1 MLPKILS
8 FFVEK
13 CREILYNFKV
23 ILSMNFFETIYEVVK
38 KIPRG
43 KVASY
48 GQIASLA
55 GNRRMARQVGW
66 ALHVNPYPGAVPC
79 HRVVMKDG
87 SLTESFAFGGA
98 CVQRAMLE
106 SEGVEVGDDFKV
118 DMKRF
123 QWDGIQGEE
132 L

>member
-1 MLPKILS
+1 MKS
-8 FFVEK
+8 
-13 CREILYNFKV
+13 
-23 ILSMNFFETIYEVVK
+23 SK
-38 KIPRG
+38 KFRGAKSPRMG
-43 KVASY
+43 KS
-48 GQIASLA
+48 
-55 GNRRMARQVGW
+55 RRSRATGVWRQVGW

>member
-1 MLPKILS
+1 MQS
-8 FFVEK
+8 FFEDV
-13 CREILYNFKV
+13 YKV
-23 ILSMNFFETIYEVVK
+23 VCS
-38 KIPRG
+38 IPRG
-43 KVASY
+43 KVLSY
-48 GQIASLA
+48 GDVARAVGRPNLS
-55 GNRRMARQVGW
+55 RQVGW

-106 SEGVEVGDDFKV
+106 SEGVEVCDDFKV